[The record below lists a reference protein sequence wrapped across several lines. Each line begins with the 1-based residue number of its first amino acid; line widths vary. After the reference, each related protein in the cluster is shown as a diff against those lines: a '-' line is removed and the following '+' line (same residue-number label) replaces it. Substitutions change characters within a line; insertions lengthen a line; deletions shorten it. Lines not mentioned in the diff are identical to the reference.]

1 MEKIYRDF
9 EKKRTEIIN
18 SPEFKDKELGSEK
31 EKEILREVVS
41 EQIEAVQVVSSPNQQ
56 TNDQDAKEI
65 KDQPRERQVQY
76 LVNLA
81 IEKGIS
87 EAVNVAKGLDNAYLI
102 DELHDALVDSLYNQL
117 VKEGKLKEL

>member
-1 MEKIYRDF
+1 MEKIYQDF
-9 EKKRTEIIN
+9 EKRRTEILS
-18 SPEFKDKELGSEK
+18 SPEFKDKELGPEK
-31 EKEILREVVS
+31 EKEILKEVVS
-41 EQIEAVQVVSSPNQQ
+41 EHVETAQTVSGSSQQV
-56 TNDQDAKEI
+56 NDQSIKDV
-65 KDQPRERQVQY
+65 KDQPKDRQVQY

-87 EAVNVAKGLDNAYLI
+87 EAVNVAKSLDNAYLI